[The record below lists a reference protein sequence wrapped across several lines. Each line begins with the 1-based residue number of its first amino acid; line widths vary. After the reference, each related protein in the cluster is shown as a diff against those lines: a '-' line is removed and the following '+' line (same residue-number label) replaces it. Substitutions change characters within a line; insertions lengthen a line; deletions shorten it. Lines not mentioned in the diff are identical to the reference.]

1 MQFREISRRA
11 PREDVV
17 EREEESTRT
26 CTEETEPPQRKRAFT
41 SRKEALREISRNFRE
56 TTAPLRGALPP
67 LRGDGRRF
75 LTVTTAPLEGGAT
88 TLDGGGTLDGG
99 TTTFPYHN
107 YGPP

>member
-1 MQFREISRRA
+1 MTTFSYHNYGPLEGGA
-11 PREDVV
+11 
-17 EREEESTRT
+17 TT
-26 CTEETEPPQRKRAFT
+26 
-41 SRKEALREISRNFRE
+41 EALCEISRNFRE

-75 LTVTTAPLEGGAT
+75 LTVTTAPLEGGAAA
-88 TLDGGGTLDGG
+88 LEGGATRDGG